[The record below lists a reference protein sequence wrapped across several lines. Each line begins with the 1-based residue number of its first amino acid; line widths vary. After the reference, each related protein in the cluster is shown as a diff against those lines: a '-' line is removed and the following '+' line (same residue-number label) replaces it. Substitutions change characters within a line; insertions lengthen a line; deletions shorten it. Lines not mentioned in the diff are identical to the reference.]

1 MERFLTWLFD
11 FQQWNSKPQ
20 FKLGVTWGLI
30 LFFSLL
36 FLSNITF
43 GQVSSWRSNPPQSQR
58 SAPSIQG
65 QRSDVS
71 MWRNQSPREFN
82 RPPQT
87 KPGSNIII
95 NNNPWLWNDWGW
107 GWGFNRW
114 NMWGAPMFGWNF
126 WQPSWYW
133 NDWGYRQPQRIY
145 VYEDGKRDTIR
156 GKKPIIS
163 FGLHKTTDNQIGG
176 FFTIGNR
183 GYFVMDFSSTN
194 EIDRST
200 FFPYG
205 TIDKVDFPLIND
217 LVKTRSIYLG
227 AGKRFGR
234 TGVHTMIGFGKEI
247 IRYRGKDKLGL
258 ITFPKAY
265 NEFASIKVG
274 AMRDFKNFTLK
285 FDHEPIRGYSQF
297 GVGLNF

>member
-1 MERFLTWLFD
+1 MKRLLWFL
-11 FQQWNSKPQ
+11 
-20 FKLGVTWGLI
+20 
-30 LFFSLL
+30 LL
-36 FLSNITF
+36 VPTLAL
-43 GQVSSWRSNPPQSQR
+43 GQVSSWRSNPPAVSQSN
-58 SAPSIQG
+58 PSVLG
-65 QRSDVS
+65 QRSDIS

-82 RPPQT
+82 RPQQT

-95 NNNPWLWNDWGW
+95 NNSPWLWNDW

-114 NMWGAPMFGWNF
+114 NMWGAPAFGWNYYT
-126 WQPSWYW
+126 PSFYL

-145 VYEDGKRDTIR
+145 VYEDNRIDTVK

-163 FGLHKTTDNQIGG
+163 FGLHKTTDKQIGG
-176 FFTIGNR
+176 FFTIGNK
-183 GYFVMDFSSTN
+183 GYFVMDFSSTY

-217 LVKTRSIYLG
+217 LVKNRSVYLG

-234 TGVHTMIGFGKEI
+234 TGVHAMIGFGNER
-247 IRYRGKDKLGL
+247 IRYRGEDSIGL
-258 ITFPKAY
+258 ITFPKSY
-265 NEFASIKVG
+265 SEFLSIKIG
-274 AMRDFKNFTLK
+274 AIKDFKNFTLK
-285 FDHEPIRGYSQF
+285 LDHEPIRRYYQF

>member
-1 MERFLTWLFD
+1 M
-11 FQQWNSKPQ
+11 K
-20 FKLGVTWGLI
+20 KI
-30 LFFSLL
+30 LFLMMLL
-36 FLSNITF
+36 PLVGLS
-43 GQVSSWRSNPPQSQR
+43 QVSSWRSNPPQTQR
-58 SAPSIQG
+58 SAPSVQS

-71 MWRNQSPREFN
+71 LWRNDGPREFN

-95 NNNPWLWNDWGW
+95 NNNPWLWDNWGW
-107 GWGFNRW
+107 GWNRW
-114 NMWGAPMFGWNF
+114 GMWGAPAWGWNF
-126 WQPSWYW
+126 YTPSFYW

-163 FGLHKTTDNQIGG
+163 FGLHKTTDKQIGG

-183 GYFVMDFSSTN
+183 GYFVMDFSSTY

-217 LVKTRSIYLG
+217 LVKKRSLYLG

-234 TGVHTMIGFGKEI
+234 TGVHAMLGFGKEI
-247 IRYRGKDKLGL
+247 IRYRGKDKLGE
-258 ITFPKAY
+258 ITFPRAN

-297 GVGLNF
+297 GIGLNF

>member
-1 MERFLTWLFD
+1 MKTKHKVLLIT
-11 FQQWNSKPQ
+11 
-20 FKLGVTWGLI
+20 GLI
-30 LFFSLL
+30 LLCIL
-36 FLSNITF
+36 FTTLGVNAQI
-43 GQVSSWRSNPPQSQR
+43 SSWRGNSPQR
-58 SAPSIQG
+58 TAPMIAIE
-65 QRSDVS
+65 RSDVS
-71 MWRNQSPREFN
+71 NWRNSTPREFN

-95 NNNPWLWNDWGW
+95 NDPWFYGGW
-107 GWGFNRW
+107 GWNRW
-114 NMWGAPMFGWNF
+114 GMWGAPMFGWNF
-126 WQPSWYW
+126 YTPSWYW

-145 VYEDGKRDTIR
+145 VYEDGRRDTIR

-163 FGLHKTTDNQIGG
+163 FGLHKTTDKQIGG

-183 GYFVMDFSSTN
+183 GYFVMDFSSTY
-194 EIDRST
+194 EVDRST

-217 LVKTRSIYLG
+217 LVKKRSFYLG

-234 TGVHTMIGFGKEI
+234 TGVHAMLGFGKEI
-247 IRYRGKDKLGL
+247 IRYRGKDKLGE
-258 ITFPKAY
+258 ITFPRAN

-274 AMRDFKNFTLK
+274 AMQDFKNFTLK

-297 GVGLNF
+297 GIGLNF

>member
-1 MERFLTWLFD
+1 M
-11 FQQWNSKPQ
+11 K
-20 FKLGVTWGLI
+20 KI
-30 LFFSLL
+30 LFLIMLLPMVAFS
-36 FLSNITF
+36 
-43 GQVSSWRSNPPQSQR
+43 QVSSWRSNPPQQR
-58 SAPSIQG
+58 ISTPSVQG
-65 QRSDVS
+65 QRSDIS
-71 MWRNQSPREFN
+71 MWRNDGPREFN
-82 RPPQT
+82 RPQQT

-95 NNNPWLWNDWGW
+95 NNNPWLWDNWGW
-107 GWGFNRW
+107 GWNRW
-114 NMWGAPMFGWNF
+114 GMWGAPAWGWNF
-126 WQPSWYW
+126 YTPSFYW

-163 FGLHKTTDNQIGG
+163 FGLHKTTDKQIGG

-183 GYFVMDFSSTN
+183 GYFVMDFSSTY
-194 EIDRST
+194 EVDRST

-217 LVKTRSIYLG
+217 LVKKRSLYLG

-234 TGVHTMIGFGKEI
+234 TGVHAMLGFGKEI
-247 IRYRGKDKLGL
+247 IRYRGKDRLGE

-265 NEFASIKVG
+265 NEFSSIKVG
-274 AMRDFKNFTLK
+274 AMHDFKNFTLK

-297 GVGLNF
+297 GLGLNF